1 MKTYGLLGRRLLHS
15 LSPEI
20 HRELG
25 NFRYDLFQVEPD
37 GLDEFFEKREF
48 SAINVTFP
56 YKKDVIKYCHKITGN
71 AKKIGSVDMIYT
83 DENGNLVGDNCEFDA
98 FIYMIEKCG
107 ISVSGQKVLIVG
119 TGNNSITI
127 KAVVE
132 SLGAGSV
139 ITASETGE
147 VNYNNLYQHSD
158 ANIIINTTTA
168 GMYPNNGEKILDLSR
183 FTSLKGVLDLIY
195 NPRRTRLICDAE
207 DLEIPNSDGLS
218 MLVSQA
224 YLTEIKFGRIQ
235 PDENLMKTT
244 YKTMSDRRKNII
256 FVGMP
261 GTGKT
266 TIAKVIAAKLG
277 RPCIDIDR
285 LIEIQA
291 GVPLSTIFV
300 AYGENYY
307 RDLETKTLKKIT
319 QNGGQVI
326 AVDSAAVLRQENQY
340 YLRQNGYIVWLSR
353 PLDELKHN
361 GVYLARNRKVLEAIR
376 EERTPIYKFLADI
389 KIDVTDNAET
399 TVSEIISTMKIRENP
414 SLEY

>member
-37 GLDEFFEKREF
+37 GLDGFFEKKEF

-56 YKKDVIKYCHKITGN
+56 YKKDVIKYCDEITEN

-83 DENGNLVGDNCEFDA
+83 DEKGRLIGDNCEFDA
-98 FIYMIEKCG
+98 FCYMIEKCG
-107 ISVSGQKVLIVG
+107 IAVSGKKILIVG

-132 SLGAGSV
+132 SLGASEI
-139 ITASETGE
+139 ITASESGE

-158 ANIIINTTTA
+158 VNIIINTTTA

-183 FTSLKGVLDLIY
+183 FNHLCGVLELIY

-218 MLVSQA
+218 MLVAQA
-224 YLTEIKFGRIQ
+224 YLTEIKFGRIE
-235 PDENLMKTT
+235 PDEELMKAT

-277 RPCIDIDR
+277 RPCIDIDK

-300 AYGENYY
+300 AYGEKYY

-326 AVDSAAVLRQENQY
+326 AVDSAAVLRPENQY

-353 PLDELKHN
+353 PIDELKHN

-399 TVSEIISTMKIRENP
+399 TVTEIIKTMNIKENP
-414 SLEY
+414 SLI